1 MGGGLNRRCGCV
13 AKMLSCCQCF
23 MRGWQLGKIFGL
35 SYVLNIVENKKN
47 SSFLWEHC
55 IKNQA
60 AWLRYESFAVLFAQ
74 WLPAMICPITD

>member
-35 SYVLNIVENKKN
+35 SYVLNIAGNKKN
-47 SSFLWEHC
+47 GTFLWERC
-55 IKNQA
+55 IKNQE
-60 AWLRYESFAVLFAQ
+60 AWLRYESFAVLFAH
-74 WLPAMICPITD
+74 WLPVMICPITD